1 MSLPTTSHQIRKPA
15 YRCMPEI
22 HASRLAISGS
32 LRPKIGLL
40 LLLIVLIVS
49 LCFLLVPILSKLSIS
64 SSKRQHIP
72 SFPLLEVFDDIS
84 KTTSANF
91 VVSPDLII
99 SSMALLTNTSSPC
112 GLVHKNSSSVTIS
125 GRVFTDKEV
134 SNSCPGVIGE
144 QIVIRSENG
153 LSKITKWLNRAGIQ
167 KSHIAEDIKG
177 FNYRSLIVSTSSII
191 VHLPGPAPL
200 ITQGEWKQANGI
212 TKSAKFT
219 VVRGN
224 YKIASLPSYSV
235 IKMESFH
242 DGLEL
247 YFLLPHSLTLQ
258 TFDIEW
264 EDFNLSEFGTKISE
278 IYIPTKSI
286 YSCISLSKPLG
297 TLGYTSED
305 TGVYQINDLKF
316 EFMASNT
323 SNSTKISSKDRDFA
337 SNSKLTLDHT
347 FVIMVREVGA
357 EMALM
362 IGRVSSPG

>member
-1 MSLPTTSHQIRKPA
+1 MSLSTTSHQIRKPA

-72 SFPLLEVFDDIS
+72 SFPLLGVFDDIS
-84 KTTSANF
+84 KTSSANF

-99 SSMALLTNTSSPC
+99 SSIALLTNTSSPC

-125 GRVFTDKEV
+125 GRVFTDREV
-134 SNSCPGVIGE
+134 SKSCPGVIGE

-153 LSKITKWLNRAGIQ
+153 RSKITKWLNRAGIQ
-167 KSHIAEDIKG
+167 KSHIMDDLKG
-177 FNYRSLIVSTSSII
+177 FNYHSLIVSTSSII
-191 VHLPGPAPL
+191 VHLPVPAPI
-200 ITQGEWKQANGI
+200 ITQGQWKQANGI

-224 YKIASLPSYSV
+224 YKIASLPSYIV

-264 EDFNLSEFGTKISE
+264 EDFNLSKFGSKISE
-278 IYIPTKSI
+278 IHIPTKSI
-286 YSCISLSKPLG
+286 YSFISLSKPLD
-297 TLGYTSED
+297 TLGFMLED

-316 EFMASNT
+316 QFM
-323 SNSTKISSKDRDFA
+323 
-337 SNSKLTLDHT
+337 
-347 FVIMVREVGA
+347 
-357 EMALM
+357 
-362 IGRVSSPG
+362 VSPR